1 MVLGR
6 FADLI
11 LAYLLIKTQRGKASI
26 GLSSIFQ
33 DGTRWTNLPFPPRS
47 PPRLFS
53 STSLRCLVE
62 IVDFEGWHKVVGI
75 LLQTCKNSL
84 RACGQALSPATLPV
98 KATTLRTAQLKALH
112 DLLSP
117 SINLIPTG
125 TFLNHLI
132 LQWHGSIHLRCII
145 QALATMELICALHIP
160 VVIHPRTKE
169 RPIF

>member
-11 LAYLLIKTQRGKASI
+11 LAYLLINTQRGKAST

-33 DGTRWTNLPFPPRS
+33 DGTTWTNLPFPPRS
-47 PPRLFS
+47 SPRLFPIE
-53 STSLRCLVE
+53 SLRCLVE
-62 IVDFEGWHKVVGI
+62 ILVFEGWHKVVGI
-75 LLQTCKNSL
+75 LLQTCKSSL
-84 RACGQALSPATLPV
+84 RACGQALSHSPATLPA
-98 KATTLRTAQLKALH
+98 KARTLRTTQLKALH

-132 LQWHGSIHLRCII
+132 LQWHGSIHLLCTI
-145 QALATMELICALHIP
+145 QALATM
-160 VVIHPRTKE
+160 
-169 RPIF
+169 